1 MPYLTQYYI
10 FFTLYSYTQ
19 FHIFHFYYKKTNKK
33 ATQRKHQVMLK
44 LCSNATVVAVP
55 VKRKYQY
62 KHYSKFYELIL
73 IFQNKPATIL

>member
-1 MPYLTQYYI
+1 
-10 FFTLYSYTQ
+10 
-19 FHIFHFYYKKTNKK
+19 
-33 ATQRKHQVMLK
+33 MLK